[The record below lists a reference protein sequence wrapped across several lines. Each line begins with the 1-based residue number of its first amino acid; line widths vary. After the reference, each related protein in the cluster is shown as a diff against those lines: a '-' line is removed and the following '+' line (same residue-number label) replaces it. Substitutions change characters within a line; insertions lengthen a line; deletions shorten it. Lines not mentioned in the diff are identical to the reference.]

1 MPRSLLRQLAII
13 ETVSCNHYK
22 NSGRRKMENIEI
34 KEVTLKDISQLQNIG
49 KQTFAD
55 TFGAQ
60 NSPAFME
67 EYLKKSFSREKVSEE
82 ISDKNSEIYFA
93 EIDKKIVGYLKV
105 NFDQSQTELKDRNAL
120 EIERIYVIKEYLGK
134 KIGQALYA
142 KAINIARQKNL
153 QYVWLGVWEENP
165 RAIRFYEKNG
175 FEKFD
180 KHIFDLGGDK
190 QTDILMKKDL
200 N

>member
-1 MPRSLLRQLAII
+1 MRKIYVFNSERLK
-13 ETVSCNHYK
+13 VSCNPHK
-22 NSGRRKMENIEI
+22 NSGRRKMENIQI
-34 KEVTLKDISQLQNIG
+34 KEVTFKDIDQLQQIG
-49 KQTFAD
+49 KQTFTD
-55 TFGAQ
+55 TFGSQ

-67 EYLKKSFSREKVSEE
+67 EYLKKSFSRDKVSEE

-93 EIDKKIVGYLKV
+93 EIDKNIVGYLKV

-120 EIERIYVIKEYLGK
+120 EIERLYVIKKYLGK
-134 KIGQALYA
+134 KIGQALYD
-142 KAINIARQKNL
+142 KAINIARHKNL

-190 QTDILMKKDL
+190 QTDILMKKVL

>member
-1 MPRSLLRQLAII
+1 
-13 ETVSCNHYK
+13 
-22 NSGRRKMENIEI
+22 MENIQI
-34 KEVTLKDISQLQNIG
+34 KEVTFKDIDQLQQIG
-49 KQTFAD
+49 KQTFTD
-55 TFGAQ
+55 TFGSQ

-67 EYLKKSFSREKVSEE
+67 EYLKKSFSRDKVSEE

-93 EIDKKIVGYLKV
+93 EIDKNIVGYLKV

-120 EIERIYVIKEYLGK
+120 EIERLYVIKKYLGK
-134 KIGQALYA
+134 KIGQALYD
-142 KAINIARQKNL
+142 KAINIARHKNL

-190 QTDILMKKDL
+190 QTDILMKKVL